1 MSVNLLFLSFIVLA
15 TFFVVLFD
23 LLLTR
28 WLSGVSIPFL
38 CFLTLIDLPEYLD
51 VEFADLST

>member
-1 MSVNLLFLSFIVLA
+1 MSVNLLFLSFIFLTA
-15 TFFVVLFD
+15 FFVVLLD
-23 LLLTR
+23 LLLTL

-51 VEFADLST
+51 VELADLST